1 MTMNNIS
8 TSGGLRMKFRYVNK
22 TGDLNVSGTKR
33 KEDPKQRPDR
43 FSSVRELNYI
53 TPTFEHV

>member
-1 MTMNNIS
+1 MTMTNIS
-8 TSGGLRMKFRYVNK
+8 TSGGLRMN
-22 TGDLNVSGTKR
+22 LNVSGTKR

-43 FSSVRELNYI
+43 FSSVRALNYI